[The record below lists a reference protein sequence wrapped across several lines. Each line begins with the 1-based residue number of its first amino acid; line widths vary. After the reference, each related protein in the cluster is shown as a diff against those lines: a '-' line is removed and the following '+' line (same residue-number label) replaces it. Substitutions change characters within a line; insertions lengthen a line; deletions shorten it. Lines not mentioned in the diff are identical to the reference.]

1 MHILMLLD
9 ETKQRIKE
17 CFGEDVTLTEGRA
30 GRYGDEAVEIQN
42 PYQTLAK
49 VYKRRKDGQLAI
61 EAIHDLTKPQSDL
74 IFELGDTYLE

>member
-9 ETKQRIKE
+9 ETRERIKE
-17 CFGEDVTLTEGRA
+17 TFGKDVKLTEGRA

-42 PYQTLAK
+42 PYQTIAK

-61 EAIHDLTKPQSDL
+61 EAIHDLTKPQTDL